1 MNKTNEFK
9 SKALMFIML
18 YISAFVL
25 LYFINANQDDVIVYT
40 SFATYR
46 TSLYLIY
53 AIIAI
58 NTLFAFMT
66 LISYF
71 SHRFDEIGQSEKEIE
86 ESKNPLSE
94 EASVL
99 QKLQSI
105 IDNDDDI
112 SYDYI
117 TYAKRAIK
125 QIKDGKQLIKDYKE
139 ITESNEDDDLANQP
153 VIQNIGEEL
162 VNVRV
167 RLLADAK
174 SIYRRLL
181 IGQDGDTILKKL
193 EANDQILQEAND
205 LVVEAINYIDAKTD
219 SKNLDLESLA
229 KSLKQ
234 LVDLL

>member
-9 SKALMFIML
+9 SKIILFILM
-18 YISAFVL
+18 YISASVL
-25 LYFINANQDDVIVYT
+25 LYYTDAHQDDIIVNT
-40 SFATYR
+40 SFATYQALR
-46 TSLYLIY
+46 YIIL
-53 AIIAI
+53 AIFGL
-58 NTLFAFMT
+58 NTVFGALVSIKFLLNRLEENEQT
-66 LISYF
+66 
-71 SHRFDEIGQSEKEIE
+71 EKEIE

-181 IGQDGDTILKKL
+181 IGKDGDTILKKL

>member
-9 SKALMFIML
+9 SKVILFILM
-18 YISAFVL
+18 YISASIL
-25 LYFINANQDDVIVYT
+25 LYYTDTYQDDIIVNT
-40 SFATYR
+40 SFATYKTLR
-46 TSLYLIY
+46 YIILAIFGLNTVFGALTS
-53 AIIAI
+53 
-58 NTLFAFMT
+58 M
-66 LISYF
+66 
-71 SHRFDEIGQSEKEIE
+71 RFLLNRVEENEQIEKEIE

-99 QKLQSI
+99 QKLQNI

-117 TYAKRAIK
+117 TYAKQAIK
-125 QIKDGKQLIKDYKE
+125 QIEDGKQLIKDYKE

-181 IGQDGDTILKKL
+181 IGKDGDTILKKL

>member
-9 SKALMFIML
+9 SKIILFILM
-18 YISAFVL
+18 YISASVL
-25 LYFINANQDDVIVYT
+25 LYYTDAHQDDIIVNT
-40 SFATYR
+40 SFSTYKTLR
-46 TSLYLIY
+46 YIILAIFGLNTVFGALTSI
-53 AIIAI
+53 
-58 NTLFAFMT
+58 
-66 LISYF
+66 
-71 SHRFDEIGQSEKEIE
+71 RFLLNRVEENEQIEKEIE

-99 QKLQSI
+99 QKLQNI

>member
-1 MNKTNEFK
+1 MNETNEFK

-25 LYFINANQDDVIVYT
+25 LYFINANQDDIIVYT

-53 AIIAI
+53 ALLAV

-94 EASVL
+94 EESVL

>member
-9 SKALMFIML
+9 SKIILFILM
-18 YISAFVL
+18 YISASVL
-25 LYFINANQDDVIVYT
+25 LYYTDAHQDDIIVNT

-46 TSLYLIY
+46 ALRYIILAIFGLNTVFGALTSI
-53 AIIAI
+53 
-58 NTLFAFMT
+58 
-66 LISYF
+66 
-71 SHRFDEIGQSEKEIE
+71 RFLLNHLEENEQTEKEIE

>member
-1 MNKTNEFK
+1 MK
-9 SKALMFIML
+9 
-18 YISAFVL
+18 
-25 LYFINANQDDVIVYT
+25 
-40 SFATYR
+40 
-46 TSLYLIY
+46 
-53 AIIAI
+53 
-58 NTLFAFMT
+58 

-99 QKLQSI
+99 QKLQNI

-125 QIKDGKQLIKDYKE
+125 QIEDGKQLIKDYKE

-181 IGQDGDTILKKL
+181 IGKDGDTILKKL

>member
-99 QKLQSI
+99 QKLQNI

-125 QIKDGKQLIKDYKE
+125 QIEDGKQLIKDYKE

-181 IGQDGDTILKKL
+181 IGKDGDTILKKL

>member
-1 MNKTNEFK
+1 MNETNEFK

-25 LYFINANQDDVIVYT
+25 LYFINANQDDIIVYT

-53 AIIAI
+53 ALLAV

-99 QKLQSI
+99 QKLQSV

-181 IGQDGDTILKKL
+181 IGKDGDTILKKL

>member
-1 MNKTNEFK
+1 MNKINEFK
-9 SKALMFIML
+9 SKALMFAMV

-25 LYFINANQDDVIVYT
+25 LYYMNVYQDDIIVNT

-46 TSLYLIY
+46 IGIY
-53 AIIAI
+53 FI
-58 NTLFAFMT
+58 NVVLVINSILAFMMF
-66 LISYF
+66 IRYF

>member
-9 SKALMFIML
+9 SKALMFITL
-18 YISAFVL
+18 YISGFVL
-25 LYFINANQDDVIVYT
+25 LHYMNVYQDDIIVNT
-40 SFATYR
+40 SFSTYKTLR
-46 TSLYLIY
+46 YIILAIFGLNTVFGALTS
-53 AIIAI
+53 
-58 NTLFAFMT
+58 M
-66 LISYF
+66 
-71 SHRFDEIGQSEKEIE
+71 RFLLNRVEENEQIEKEIE

-99 QKLQSI
+99 QKLQNI

-125 QIKDGKQLIKDYKE
+125 QIEDGKQLIKDYKE

-181 IGQDGDTILKKL
+181 IGKDGDTILKKL

>member
-1 MNKTNEFK
+1 MNKTNKFK
-9 SKALMFIML
+9 SKVILFILM
-18 YISAFVL
+18 YISASIVL
-25 LYFINANQDDVIVYT
+25 YYTDTYQDDIIVNT
-40 SFATYR
+40 SFATYKALR
-46 TSLYLIY
+46 YIILAIFGLNTVFGALTS
-53 AIIAI
+53 
-58 NTLFAFMT
+58 M
-66 LISYF
+66 
-71 SHRFDEIGQSEKEIE
+71 RFLLNRVEENEQIEKEIE

-99 QKLQSI
+99 QKLQNI

-125 QIKDGKQLIKDYKE
+125 QIEDGKQLIKDYKE

-181 IGQDGDTILKKL
+181 IGKDGDTILKKL

>member
-9 SKALMFIML
+9 SKIILFIL
-18 YISAFVL
+18 IYISASVL
-25 LYFINANQDDVIVYT
+25 LYYTDAHQDDIIVNT
-40 SFATYR
+40 SFATYKALR
-46 TSLYLIY
+46 YIILAIFGLNTVFGALTS
-53 AIIAI
+53 
-58 NTLFAFMT
+58 M
-66 LISYF
+66 
-71 SHRFDEIGQSEKEIE
+71 RFLLNRVEENEQIEKEIE

-99 QKLQSI
+99 QKLQNI

-125 QIKDGKQLIKDYKE
+125 QIEDGKQLIKDYKE

-181 IGQDGDTILKKL
+181 IGKDGDTILKKL

>member
-1 MNKTNEFK
+1 MNETNEFK

-25 LYFINANQDDVIVYT
+25 LYFINANQDDIIVYT

-53 AIIAI
+53 ALLAV

-99 QKLQSI
+99 QKLQNI

-125 QIKDGKQLIKDYKE
+125 QIEDGKQLIKDYKE

-205 LVVEAINYIDAKTD
+205 LVIEAINYIDAKTD

>member
-9 SKALMFIML
+9 SKALMFAML

-25 LYFINANQDDVIVYT
+25 LYYINAYQDDIIVNT
-40 SFATYR
+40 SFATYK
-46 TSLYLIY
+46 TSLYIIY
-53 AIIAI
+53 AILTI
-58 NTLFAFMT
+58 NTLFAFMM

-99 QKLQSI
+99 QKLQNI